1 MADEITEKGTK
12 MINNRTAQLIY
23 LSMFCAL
30 AVLGAVASLGIF
42 YINEGIRWQ
51 FYVQF
56 TNLSNYYCMIIGIME
71 LIQTA
76 KKKDDSYVRVAPTLK
91 FIGVVMISLTFI
103 VFNAALSSAREYY
116 YNFRV
121 QSVLFHIVIP
131 IMYVV
136 GWILFYEHGK
146 NGRLRPTAPL
156 IAVIAPFIYV
166 VFIYIRAWIVDYDT
180 NVPYLYPYFFLNPD
194 MLGIGGVVKWIVLLL
209 VFYIAMGYI
218 YLGVDRYIGFVKQK
232 QKIERT

>member
-1 MADEITEKGTK
+1 
-12 MINNRTAQLIY
+12 
-23 LSMFCAL
+23 MFCAL

-42 YINEGIRWQ
+42 YINEGIRWY

-71 LIQTA
+71 LVQTA
-76 KKKDDSYVRVAPTLK
+76 KKKDDSYISVAPTFK
-91 FIGVVMISLTFI
+91 FIGVVTISLTFI
-103 VFNAALSSAREYY
+103 VFNAALSTAREYY

-131 IMYVV
+131 LMYVV

-156 IAVIAPFIYV
+156 IAVIAPLIYV
-166 VFIYIRAWIVDYDT
+166 VFIYIRAWLLNYDT
-180 NVPYLYPYFFLNPD
+180 NVPYLYPYFFLDPGL
-194 MLGIGGVVKWIVLLL
+194 LGIGGVAKWIGLLL
-209 VFYIAMGYI
+209 VFFIAMGYI
-218 YLGVDRYIGFVKQK
+218 YFGVDRFIGHVRHKQTAE
-232 QKIERT
+232 IEL

>member
-1 MADEITEKGTK
+1 MVK
-12 MINNRTAQLIY
+12 NRTAQLIY

-42 YINEGIRWQ
+42 YINEGIRRF

-56 TNLSNYYCMIIGIME
+56 TNLSNYYCMIIGILE

-76 KKKDDSYVRVAPTLK
+76 KKKDDSYVSVAPVLK

-103 VFNAALSSAREYY
+103 VFNAALASAREYH

-121 QSVLFHIVIP
+121 QSVLFHLVIP

-136 GWILFYEHGK
+136 DWVLFYEHGK
-146 NGRLRPTAPL
+146 NSRLRPSAPL
-156 IAVIAPFIYV
+156 IAVIPPVIYV
-166 VFIYIRAWIVDYDT
+166 MFIYIRAWLLDYDT
-180 NVPYLYPYFFLNPD
+180 DVPYLYPYFFLD
-194 MLGIGGVVKWIVLLL
+194 IDRFGIDGVAKWIGLLL
-209 VFYIAMGYI
+209 VFFIAMGYI
-218 YLGVDRYIGFVKQK
+218 YFGADRLIGRSKQRAELK
-232 QKIERT
+232 KGSESDKLRN